1 MRPIIATNL
10 SNGNRIVAFT
20 QISKYSVWSKYYTAF
35 VAVKYGEGSG
45 YISYINRYCDAIPT
59 PLSFDAASYLIKS
72 FEGDGVWSRGD
83 LSIKP
88 IGAAKQALITG
99 TVSEIQEFEAE
110 DEEQYIKVFGSFV
123 DTDEKSLREV
133 LIKPDTKVFIL

>member
-20 QISKYSVWSKYYTAF
+20 QISKYGVWSKYYTAF
-35 VAVKYGEGSG
+35 VAVKYGEG
-45 YISYINRYCDAIPT
+45 INRYCDAIPT
-59 PLSFDAASYLIKS
+59 LLSFDAASSLIKS
-72 FEGDGVWSRGD
+72 FEGDVWFRRD

-88 IGAAKQALITG
+88 IGAAKQVLITG
-99 TVSEIQEFEAE
+99 TVSEIQEFATE